1 MIILCFASFTIDG
14 TVILSLCNL
23 IQLSATC
30 PCGLR
35 YTTSPYYKNFN
46 LKNCS
51 IGTLFTVLKHLG
63 VNVYILITLMALY
76 HILALWIIRQS

>member
-30 PCGLR
+30 PCSLQ

-46 LKNCS
+46 LKICS

-63 VNVYILITLMALY
+63 VYVYILITMALY
-76 HILALWIIRQS
+76 HILALLIIRQS